1 MSAWTAGCSP
11 SQRPSETRAR
21 GLRCAQVI
29 SSRASGLMVP
39 RAPAPGSPSSAARPA
54 AERAETAGHRD
65 GISRARHRAEP
76 RRPRVLAEERHADHP
91 TPARGRGVPTDDG
104 DAMRSRGVPHA
115 RVEGVHVLR
124 LGRGGECEGDQ
135 RPSRI
140 AAHRGDVGEID
151 GQGLPADVVEG
162 GRRSAEVH
170 VLHDEVG
177 RREQDGI
184 TRHVQHGGI
193 VADPGPDPCSERAAG
208 LAQPADQS
216 ELAELLDPTHR
227 GHSSTARARPRRTS
241 ATAADSEGRS
251 RPSCGAGWHH
261 APQDAGRSPG
271 QTFASIFFLIWALGT
286 APMTWSTT
294 SPLLMKRMVGMERMP

>member
-1 MSAWTAGCSP
+1 MRAGDLL
-11 SQRPSETRAR
+11 QGVRAD
-21 GLRCAQVI
+21 G
-29 SSRASGLMVP
+29 
-39 RAPAPGSPSSAARPA
+39 AARA
-54 AERAETAGHRD
+54 GARVAFERGEAGRRAAETACHRD

-124 LGRGGECEGDQ
+124 LGRRGECEGDQ

-151 GQGLPADVVEG
+151 GEGLPADVVES

-170 VLHDEVG
+170 VLHDQVG

-193 VADPGPDPCSERAAG
+193 VADPGPDARSERAAG

-216 ELAELLDPTHR
+216 ELAELLDPTHP

-241 ATAADSEGRS
+241 AAAAYSEGRS
-251 RPSCGAGWHH
+251 RPSCGGGSTVL
-261 APQDAGRSPG
+261 PGAGRSPG

>member
-1 MSAWTAGCSP
+1 MA
-11 SQRPSETRAR
+11 
-21 GLRCAQVI
+21 
-29 SSRASGLMVP
+29 P

-54 AERAETAGHRD
+54 AERPRLPVTATASPG
-65 GISRARHRAEP
+65 RAI
-76 RRPRVLAEERHADHP
+76 ERS
-91 TPARGRGVPTDDG
+91 RGVPVCSPRSVTLIIQPPREADVSAADDG

-115 RVEGVHVLR
+115 RVEGVHVLC
-124 LGRGGECEGDQ
+124 LGRGGEREGDQ
-135 RPSRI
+135 RPSRT

-151 GQGLPADVVEG
+151 GHGLPADVVEG

-193 VADPGPDPCSERAAG
+193 VADPGPDACSERAAG

-216 ELAELLDPTHR
+216 ELAELLRPYASGTCLDGT
-227 GHSSTARARPRRTS
+227 SSAE
-241 ATAADSEGRS
+241 ADERSSDGLGGSESPIMR
-251 RPSCGAGWHH
+251 CGV
-261 APQDAGRSPG
+261 APCPPGAGRSLG
-271 QTFASIFFLIWALGT
+271 QTFASIFFLIWAFGT